1 MTSVKILYLRG
12 FRYFVSP
19 MSYDSE
25 QQPHPDPSPTV
36 VTNDNT
42 IAPGDKPKRSKH
54 LREVEAEGLYLWQIS
69 KHYLNHPAAAGGLL
83 GISIESGLS
92 SYINS

>member
-1 MTSVKILYLRG
+1 
-12 FRYFVSP
+12 

-25 QQPHPDPSPTV
+25 QQSHPDPSPTAHSFV
-36 VTNDNT
+36 ANDNT
-42 IAPGDKPKRSKH
+42 LAPGDKPKRSKH

-83 GISIESGLS
+83 GISIGSAAYLL
-92 SYINS
+92 I